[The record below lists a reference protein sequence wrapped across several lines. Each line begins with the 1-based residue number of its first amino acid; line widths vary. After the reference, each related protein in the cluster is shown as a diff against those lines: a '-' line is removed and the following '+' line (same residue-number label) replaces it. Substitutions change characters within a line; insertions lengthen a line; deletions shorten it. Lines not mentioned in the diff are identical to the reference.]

1 MSEKLHTSKIFYSGF
16 LLVLL
21 VALLYLFKS
30 YLMAIV
36 IGILLAIST
45 LSIQNFSLRVCNNR
59 NILATSLTM
68 FILLGVFCLPFFYL
82 VIAVVKY
89 ISNLDI
95 NTITS
100 IFNQIKSYE
109 LNLPKNLEFIKI
121 ILILMEFL
129 KPKIELFIASLDIE
143 NIIKKSLEFTSK
155 SLSKGVDFA
164 VDMSFIMI
172 FIFFVHYYS
181 RALGKY
187 VASIAPIAT
196 KELKEIFSE
205 VANTM
210 SVVFYSTIANMVLQG
225 VLFAFIAS
233 FYGYNGVLFGVL
245 FGFASL
251 IPIVGGALVFVPL
264 ALYEL
269 SVNGWVNALVIVVY
283 TVIVVSTVADNF
295 IKPGIIKFISSKLLG
310 SQAKINE
317 LIIFFAMIA
326 GLSSFGFWGIIL
338 GPAIVTL
345 FIASIRVYAK

>member
-109 LNLPKNLEFIKI
+109 LNLPKNLEFIK
-121 ILILMEFL
+121 
-129 KPKIELFIASLDIE
+129 PKIELFIASLDIE

-181 RALGKY
+181 MALGKY

-225 VLFAFIAS
+225 MLFAFIAS

-295 IKPGIIKFISSKLLG
+295 IKPGIIKFISSRLLG
-310 SQAKINE
+310 SQTKINE

>member
-82 VIAVVKY
+82 VITVVKY

-109 LNLPKNLEFIKI
+109 LNLPKNLEFIK
-121 ILILMEFL
+121 
-129 KPKIELFIASLDIE
+129 PKIELFIASLDIE
-143 NIIKKSLEFTSK
+143 NIIKKSLEFISK

-225 VLFAFIAS
+225 MLFAFIAS

-269 SVNGWVNALVIVVY
+269 SVNGWVNALVMVVY

-295 IKPGIIKFISSKLLG
+295 IKPGIIKFISSRLLG

>member
-100 IFNQIKSYE
+100 VFNQIKSYE
-109 LNLPKNLEFIKI
+109 LNLPKNLEFI
-121 ILILMEFL
+121 

-181 RALGKY
+181 GALGKY

-225 VLFAFIAS
+225 MLFAFIAS

-251 IPIVGGALVFVPL
+251 IPVVGGALVFVPL

-269 SVNGWVNALVIVVY
+269 SVNGWVNALVMVVY